1 MGETTAKCFINGS
14 EGNFSKARQWSHD
27 EIVFAITL
35 REHSHTTLDIFGS
48 LLTYLLLQMIL
59 SLGAASDIFRLF
71 LTNLPTLKI

>member
-35 REHSHTTLDIFGS
+35 REHSHTTSDICGS
-48 LLTYLLLQMIL
+48 LFTYLLLQMIS
-59 SLGAASDIFRLF
+59 SLGAASDIFRLL